1 MQQDVDHAYQQYL
14 DHSHHGYPS
23 VIESVHTGQPGR
35 PAYHID
41 PSFLQWAYTS
51 RSISSISRFLGI
63 SRGSVRN
70 ALLVY
75 GLVEP
80 QISPFISQ
88 DMGTD
93 QEETGTLSTE
103 HDFVLDP
110 LLSVPD
116 QPDPHHESALQSTP
130 GPAHHDNA
138 GPRITSFTGPLSTID
153 DNGLNSV
160 ILQLRQQFTRA
171 GITMLHGML
180 QRLGYR
186 IPRERIRQSLYRID
200 PVHRIFG
207 RIRIRRR
214 IYSVAG
220 PNALWHH
227 DGQHGKCNS
236 HTLFINV

>member
-1 MQQDVDHAYQQYL
+1 MHQDVDRAYHQYL
-14 DHSHHGYPS
+14 DHSHHGYPL

-41 PSFLQWAYTS
+41 PSFLQWAYMS

-70 ALLVY
+70 ALLDY
-75 GLVEP
+75 GLAEP

-88 DMGTD
+88 DISTMTY
-93 QEETGTLSTE
+93 QEETE
-103 HDFVLDP
+103 HDSILDP
-110 LLSVPD
+110 LLSVPNQSASD
-116 QPDPHHESALQSTP
+116 FHNESALLQPTP
-130 GPAHHDNA
+130 EHSGIN
-138 GPRITSFTGPLSTID
+138 GPRITSFTGPLSVIND
-153 DNGLNSV
+153 GDLDSL

-214 IYSVAG
+214 VYSVAG

-227 DGQHGKCNS
+227 DGQHGMFGS
-236 HTLFINV
+236 LSQTINI